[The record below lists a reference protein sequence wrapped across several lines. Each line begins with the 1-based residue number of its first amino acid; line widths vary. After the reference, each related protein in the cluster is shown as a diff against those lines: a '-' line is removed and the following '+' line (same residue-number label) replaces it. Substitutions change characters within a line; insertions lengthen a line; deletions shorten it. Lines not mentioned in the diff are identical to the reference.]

1 MSNSHHTRPNPA
13 ASPHVLQNAIRNL
26 AVHIV
31 KYQFSTNNVQVVGL
45 GSGST
50 VAAIINEIAKLPHK
64 IGTEFVTTSIQIK
77 QEAENNGLKIVD
89 ENRIPNIDIV
99 IDGADQVDSKF
110 YMIKG
115 GGGALLKEKVLISA
129 AKRVVIIADSKKF
142 VDKFTCPIPIEVHP
156 FARSMV
162 WIKLQEAG
170 GIPKLR
176 TDEKGYPFITENGN
190 IIFDTSFNLVSNIP
204 ANELNLKNIPG
215 IIEVGLFTR
224 RADVYYKAKSDGS
237 FEMISP
243 SIDTNR

>member
-1 MSNSHHTRPNPA
+1 MSNLNHSDPAPSPPNIL
-13 ASPHVLQNAIRNL
+13 HDAIKNL
-26 AVHIV
+26 AGHLV
-31 KYQFSTNNVQVVGL
+31 KYQFSNDSVQVVGL

-50 VAAIINEIAKLPHK
+50 VAGIVKEMSKSLDKITLEFIA
-64 IGTEFVTTSIQIK
+64 TSLQIK
-77 QEAENNGLKIVD
+77 QEAEKNGLKIVD

-99 IDGADQVDSKF
+99 IDGADQIDSRF

-129 AKRVVIIADSKKF
+129 AKRVVIIADSNKF
-142 VDKFTCPIPIEVHP
+142 VNEFSSSIPIEVHP
-156 FARSMV
+156 FARSIV

-176 TDEKGYPFITENGN
+176 TVEKGYPFITENGN
-190 IIFDTSFNLVSNIP
+190 IIYDTSFNMQYNVP

-215 IIEVGLFTR
+215 VVEVGLFTR

-237 FEMISP
+237 FEV
-243 SIDTNR
+243 TTL

>member
-1 MSNSHHTRPNPA
+1 MSDFHHIS
-13 ASPHVLQNAIRNL
+13 SPYPSAHALQNAIRNL
-26 AVHIV
+26 ALHMV
-31 KYQFSTNNVQVVGL
+31 KFLFSTENVRVVGL

-50 VAAIINEIAKLPHK
+50 VAAVVNEIAKLPDK
-64 IGTEFVTTSIQIK
+64 IGREFVTTSLQIK

-129 AKRVVIIADSKKF
+129 AKRVVIIADSNKY
-142 VDKFTCPIPIEVHP
+142 VDEFSLPIPIEVHP
-156 FARSMV
+156 FARSIV
-162 WIKLQEAG
+162 WIKLQEVG

-176 TDEKGYPFITENGN
+176 TGEKGYPFITENGN
-190 IIFDTSFNLVSNIP
+190 IIFDTSFNRLSSIP

-224 RADVYYKAKSDGS
+224 CADIYYKAKSDGS
-237 FEMISP
+237 FDAISP
-243 SIDTNR
+243 SNR

>member
-1 MSNSHHTRPNPA
+1 MSNLNHSHPAPSPPNIL
-13 ASPHVLQNAIRNL
+13 HDAIKNL
-26 AVHIV
+26 AGHLV
-31 KYQFSTNNVQVVGL
+31 KYQFSNDSVQVVGL

-50 VAAIINEIAKLPHK
+50 VAGIVKEMSKSLDKITLEFIA
-64 IGTEFVTTSIQIK
+64 TSLQIK
-77 QEAENNGLKIVD
+77 QEAEKNGLKIVD

-99 IDGADQVDSKF
+99 IDGADQIDSRF

-129 AKRVVIIADSKKF
+129 AKRVVIIADSNKF
-142 VDKFTCPIPIEVHP
+142 VNEFSSSIPIEVHP
-156 FARSMV
+156 FARSIV

-176 TDEKGYPFITENGN
+176 TVEKGYPFITENGN
-190 IIFDTSFNLVSNIP
+190 IIYDTSFNMQYNVP

-215 IIEVGLFTR
+215 VVEVGLFTR

-237 FEMISP
+237 FEV
-243 SIDTNR
+243 TTL

>member
-1 MSNSHHTRPNPA
+1 MSNLNHSDPAPSPPNILHD
-13 ASPHVLQNAIRNL
+13 SIKNL
-26 AVHIV
+26 AGHLV
-31 KYQFSTNNVQVVGL
+31 KYQFSNDSVQVVGL

-50 VAAIINEIAKLPHK
+50 VAGIVKEMSKSLDKITLEFIA
-64 IGTEFVTTSIQIK
+64 TSLQIK
-77 QEAENNGLKIVD
+77 QEAEKNGLKIVD

-99 IDGADQVDSKF
+99 IDGADQIDSRF

-129 AKRVVIIADSKKF
+129 AKRVVIIADSNKF
-142 VDKFTCPIPIEVHP
+142 VNEFSSSIPIEVHP
-156 FARSMV
+156 FARSIV

-176 TDEKGYPFITENGN
+176 TVEKGYPFITENGN
-190 IIFDTSFNLVSNIP
+190 IIYDTSFNMQYNVP

-215 IIEVGLFTR
+215 VVEVGLFTR

-237 FEMISP
+237 FEV
-243 SIDTNR
+243 TTL

>member
-1 MSNSHHTRPNPA
+1 MSNLNHSHPAPSPPNIL
-13 ASPHVLQNAIRNL
+13 HDAIKNL
-26 AVHIV
+26 AGHLV
-31 KYQFSTNNVQVVGL
+31 KYQFPNDSVQVVGL

-50 VAAIINEIAKLPHK
+50 VAGIVKEMSKSLDKITLEFIA
-64 IGTEFVTTSIQIK
+64 TSLQIK
-77 QEAENNGLKIVD
+77 QEAEKNGLKIVD

-99 IDGADQVDSKF
+99 IDGADQIDSRF

-142 VDKFTCPIPIEVHP
+142 VDKFNHPIPIEVHP
-156 FARSMV
+156 FARSIV
-162 WIKLQEAG
+162 WIKLQEVG

-176 TDEKGYPFITENGN
+176 TGEKGYPFITENGN
-190 IIFDTSFNLVSNIP
+190 IIFDTSFNRLSSIP

-224 RADVYYKAKSDGS
+224 CADIYYKAKYDGS
-237 FEMISP
+237 FEATSP
-243 SIDTNR
+243 SNR

>member
-1 MSNSHHTRPNPA
+1 MSNLNHSHPAPSPPNILHD
-13 ASPHVLQNAIRNL
+13 SIKNL
-26 AVHIV
+26 AGHLV
-31 KYQFSTNNVQVVGL
+31 KYQFSNDSVQVVGL

-50 VAAIINEIAKLPHK
+50 VAGIVKEMSKSLDKITLEFIA
-64 IGTEFVTTSIQIK
+64 TSLQIK
-77 QEAENNGLKIVD
+77 QEAEKNGLKIVD

-99 IDGADQVDSKF
+99 IDGADQIDSRF

-129 AKRVVIIADSKKF
+129 AKRVVIIADSNKF
-142 VDKFTCPIPIEVHP
+142 VNEFSSSIPIEVHP
-156 FARSMV
+156 FARSIV

-176 TDEKGYPFITENGN
+176 TVEKGYPFITENGN
-190 IIFDTSFNLVSNIP
+190 IIYDTSFNMQYNVP

-215 IIEVGLFTR
+215 VVEVGLFTR

-237 FEMISP
+237 FEV
-243 SIDTNR
+243 TTL

>member
-1 MSNSHHTRPNPA
+1 MSDSYHISPHPA
-13 ASPHVLQNAIRNL
+13 PSPHVLQNAIRNL
-26 AVHIV
+26 ALHLV
-31 KYQFSTNNVQVVGL
+31 KYQFSTDNVQVVGL

-50 VAAIINEIAKLPHK
+50 VAAIVNEIAKLPDK

-110 YMIKG
+110 FMIKG
-115 GGGALLKEKVLISA
+115 GGGALLREKVLISA
-129 AKRVVIIADSKKF
+129 AKRVIIIADSNKF
-142 VDKFTCPIPIEVHP
+142 VDNFSRSIPIEVHP
-156 FARSMV
+156 FARSIV

-176 TDEKGYPFITENGN
+176 TVQKGYPFITENGN
-190 IIFDTSFNLVSNIP
+190 IIYDTSFNMQYNVP

-215 IIEVGLFTR
+215 VVEVGLFTR
-224 RADVYYKAKSDGS
+224 RADVYYKAKSDGL
-237 FEMISP
+237 
-243 SIDTNR
+243 

>member
-1 MSNSHHTRPNPA
+1 MSNLNHSHPAPSPPNIL
-13 ASPHVLQNAIRNL
+13 HDAIKNL
-26 AVHIV
+26 AGHLV
-31 KYQFSTNNVQVVGL
+31 KYQFPNDSVQVVGL

-50 VAAIINEIAKLPHK
+50 VAGIVKEMSKSLDKITLEFIA
-64 IGTEFVTTSIQIK
+64 TSLQIK
-77 QEAENNGLKIVD
+77 QEAEKNGLKIVD

-99 IDGADQVDSKF
+99 IDGADQIDSRF

-129 AKRVVIIADSKKF
+129 AKRVVIIADSNKF
-142 VDKFTCPIPIEVHP
+142 VNEFSSSIPIEVHP
-156 FARSMV
+156 FARSIV

-176 TDEKGYPFITENGN
+176 TVEKGYPFITENGN
-190 IIFDTSFNLVSNIP
+190 IIYDTSFNMQYNVP

-215 IIEVGLFTR
+215 VVEVGLFTR

-237 FEMISP
+237 FEV
-243 SIDTNR
+243 TTL

>member
-1 MSNSHHTRPNPA
+1 MSNFHSTPSHLT
-13 ASPHVLQNAIRNL
+13 ASPHVLQNAIRNI
-26 AVHIV
+26 AVHMV
-31 KYQFSTNNVQVVGL
+31 KYQFSTDSVQVVGL

-50 VAAIINEIAKLPHK
+50 VAAIVNEIAKLRDK
-64 IGTEFVTTSIQIK
+64 IGTEFIATSLQIK
-77 QEAENNGLKIVD
+77 QEAEKNGLRIVD

-99 IDGADQVDSKF
+99 IDGADQVNSKF

-129 AKRVVIIADSKKF
+129 AKRVVIIADSNKF
-142 VDKFTCPIPIEVHP
+142 VDEFSLPIPIEVYP
-156 FARSMV
+156 FARSIV

-190 IIFDTSFNLVSNIP
+190 IIFDTLFNRLSNIP
-204 ANELNLKNIPG
+204 DNELNLKNIPG

-224 RADVYYKAKSDGS
+224 RADVYYKAKTDGS
-237 FEMISP
+237 FETISP
-243 SIDTNR
+243 SNKYK

>member
-1 MSNSHHTRPNPA
+1 M
-13 ASPHVLQNAIRNL
+13 
-26 AVHIV
+26 V
-31 KYQFSTNNVQVVGL
+31 KHLFTTENVRVVGL

-50 VAAIINEIAKLPHK
+50 VAAVVNEIAKLPDK
-64 IGTEFVTTSIQIK
+64 IGREFVTTSLQIK

-89 ENRIPNIDIV
+89 ENQIPNIDIV

-115 GGGALLKEKVLISA
+115 GGGALFKEKVLISA
-129 AKRVVIIADSKKF
+129 AKKVVIIADSNKF
-142 VDKFTCPIPIEVHP
+142 VDEFSLPIPIEVHP

-176 TDEKGYPFITENGN
+176 TSEKGYPFITESGN
-190 IIFDTSFNLVSNIP
+190 IIFDTSFTRLSSIP
-204 ANELNLKNIPG
+204 TNELSLKNIPG

-224 RADVYYKAKSDGS
+224 CADIYYKAKYDGS
-237 FEMISP
+237 FEATSP
-243 SIDTNR
+243 SNR